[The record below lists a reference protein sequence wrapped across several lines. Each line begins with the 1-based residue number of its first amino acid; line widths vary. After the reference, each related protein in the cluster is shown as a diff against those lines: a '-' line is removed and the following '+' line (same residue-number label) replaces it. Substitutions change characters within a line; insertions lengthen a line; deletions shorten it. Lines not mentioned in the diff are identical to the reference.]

1 MVRFLPILLLIA
13 RLGYAAAAA
22 DLSRELRQVALDA
35 DQCYRVT
42 ELNFSKEDVKVY
54 LTSGYI
60 IFAKPIRGIRPA
72 AVFEAN
78 AEAGDAEVL
87 LMPPLRSERL
97 SLATFTDA
105 PNLEEH
111 LSAATFLFT
120 DGTGDDLLAQ
130 IQANPEAKKSPEAG
144 NLLADQWG
152 PTLHNLSESFETRLV
167 NDLLNDDRK
176 NGFFYMA
183 VSGKKLGGFDILL
196 DPISREQVFAGKLVY
211 RNNRTYFDT
220 WTSFPSR
227 SARNGEPPHGSV
239 FTLDNFRIEA
249 TIDPSLLLK
258 AVTRFTLT
266 PKQKLGPAIPLSISR
281 YMHVTEASIDGEA
294 AEIFERESLRS
305 NLIAGND
312 NNQFLLVASAPIDP
326 SRAHEIEIHHQGETI
341 QKAGDDVYFVASRG
355 TWYPRLGFEFA
366 NYDLTF
372 RYPKNL
378 TLVATGDPVE
388 ERTDGEWRITR
399 RKTEAPIRL
408 AGFNLGNYRVDSIT
422 QDPFKIDVYANR
434 HLERALQPTASLNS
448 TQPPN
453 LFPFPRTRRS
463 APTVPEPNAL
473 PPPPDPAARL
483 LQVGKDVADALDFL
497 TGQFGPPPIR
507 NLAVTP
513 IPGGFGQGFPGLV
526 YLSTLAYLDPSQ
538 RPSTLRQQAEQ
549 IFYSELLVSHE
560 VAHQWW
566 GNMVI
571 PAGYAD
577 EWLMESLANYSA
589 LLLLEK
595 KKGTKAVDDLLETY
609 KSHLLAKAED
619 GKTLESAGPITWGFR
634 LQSSLAPG
642 AWRPVTYEKGTW
654 IIHMLR
660 RRLGDQ
666 QFMAMLR
673 EIATRYRFAPIS
685 TEQFRELAAGFTPPK
700 SQDAALKNFFDNWV
714 YGTGIPSVKLDYSV
728 RGLKLTGTLAQRGV
742 DDDFTAVVPVEVQ
755 TGRQKT
761 VYWLSTGSDAVP
773 FSIPLKAPPTRV
785 VLLAN
790 DSLITTWK

>member
-1 MVRFLPILLLIA
+1 M
-13 RLGYAAAAA
+13 
-22 DLSRELRQVALDA
+22 
-35 DQCYRVT
+35 
-42 ELNFSKEDVKVY
+42 
-54 LTSGYI
+54 
-60 IFAKPIRGIRPA
+60 
-72 AVFEAN
+72 
-78 AEAGDAEVL
+78 
-87 LMPPLRSERL
+87 
-97 SLATFTDA
+97 
-105 PNLEEH
+105 
-111 LSAATFLFT
+111 
-120 DGTGDDLLAQ
+120 
-130 IQANPEAKKSPEAG
+130 
-144 NLLADQWG
+144 
-152 PTLHNLSESFETRLV
+152 
-167 NDLLNDDRK
+167 
-176 NGFFYMA
+176 
-183 VSGKKLGGFDILL
+183 
-196 DPISREQVFAGKLVY
+196 
-211 RNNRTYFDT
+211 
-220 WTSFPSR
+220 
-227 SARNGEPPHGSV
+227 
-239 FTLDNFRIEA
+239 
-249 TIDPSLLLK
+249 
-258 AVTRFTLT
+258 
-266 PKQKLGPAIPLSISR
+266 
-281 YMHVTEASIDGEA
+281 
-294 AEIFERESLRS
+294 
-305 NLIAGND
+305 
-312 NNQFLLVASAPIDP
+312 
-326 SRAHEIEIHHQGETI
+326 
-341 QKAGDDVYFVASRG
+341 
-355 TWYPRLGFEFA
+355 
-366 NYDLTF
+366 
-372 RYPKNL
+372 
-378 TLVATGDPVE
+378 
-388 ERTDGEWRITR
+388 
-399 RKTEAPIRL
+399 
-408 AGFNLGNYRVDSIT
+408 
-422 QDPFKIDVYANR
+422 
-434 HLERALQPTASLNS
+434 
-448 TQPPN
+448 
-453 LFPFPRTRRS
+453 
-463 APTVPEPNAL
+463 PEPNAL

-609 KSHLLAKAED
+609 KSHLVAKAED